1 MADAPGDRV
10 HVAESRHRRR
20 HLASACKANSSVS
33 AVPSVSY
40 SITVRLEV
48 PAGGASV
55 SQLTTAVEQAGGAI
69 TALDV
74 TASGHERLRI
84 DVTCAARDTT
94 HADELVAAMR
104 RVTGVVI
111 GKVSDRTFLM
121 HLGGKITMATK
132 HPIRNRDDL
141 SMIYTPG
148 VARVSLAIAENPE
161 DARRLTVKRNS
172 IAVVT
177 DGSAVLG
184 LGNIGPAAA
193 LPVMEGKAALFKQF
207 ANVDAWPVCLDTQD
221 TEEIIMIAK
230 AMAPIYGGINLE
242 DIAAP
247 RCFEIE
253 NRLREELDIPV
264 FHDDQ
269 HGTAIVTLAALVN
282 ALRVVG
288 KKLEEVKIVVSG
300 VGAAGSAIIQLL
312 KAQGA
317 QHIIAAGRSGAIHA
331 GEQYNDEHRS
341 WIAAN
346 TNEEGFSGTLHEAIK
361 GADVFI
367 GVSAPH
373 VIGEEQVAAMAEN
386 AIVFAM
392 ANPTPEIDPVI
403 ASRHAAVVATGRS
416 DFPNQINNVL
426 AFPGFFRG
434 LLDAGASDITPEM
447 LVAAAEAIANRVADD
462 ELNASYIIPSVFDP
476 HVAADVASAVAA
488 AAHNANAATAAAA

>member
-1 MADAPGDRV
+1 
-10 HVAESRHRRR
+10 
-20 HLASACKANSSVS
+20 
-33 AVPSVSY
+33 
-40 SITVRLEV
+40 
-48 PAGGASV
+48 
-55 SQLTTAVEQAGGAI
+55 
-69 TALDV
+69 
-74 TASGHERLRI
+74 
-84 DVTCAARDTT
+84 
-94 HADELVAAMR
+94 
-104 RVTGVVI
+104 
-111 GKVSDRTFLM
+111 
-121 HLGGKITMATK
+121 
-132 HPIRNRDDL
+132 
-141 SMIYTPG
+141 
-148 VARVSLAIAENPE
+148 
-161 DARRLTVKRNS
+161 
-172 IAVVT
+172 
-177 DGSAVLG
+177 
-184 LGNIGPAAA
+184 
-193 LPVMEGKAALFKQF
+193 
-207 ANVDAWPVCLDTQD
+207 
-221 TEEIIMIAK
+221 MIAK
-230 AMAPIYGGINLE
+230 AMAPVYGGINLE

-288 KKLEEVKIVVSG
+288 KKLDEVRIVVSG

-317 QHIIAAGRSGAIHA
+317 RHIIAAGRSGAIHS
-331 GEQYNDEHRS
+331 GEQYGDEHRS

-346 TNEEGFSGTLHEAIK
+346 TNEEGFAGTLHDALK

-392 ANPTPEIDPVI
+392 ANPTPEIDPVV

-488 AAHNANAATAAAA
+488 AAHAANAATAAAAKELEEALASA